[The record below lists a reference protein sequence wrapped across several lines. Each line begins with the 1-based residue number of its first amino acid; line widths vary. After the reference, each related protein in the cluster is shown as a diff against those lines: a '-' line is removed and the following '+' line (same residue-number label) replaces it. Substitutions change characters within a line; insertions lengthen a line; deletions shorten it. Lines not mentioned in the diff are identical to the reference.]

1 MPSSPPKSPFYGGW
15 LLGLAALR
23 LAAQSL
29 LIHPAYQLHRDE
41 YLHLDQANHL
51 AWGYI
56 SLPPLTSWVA
66 WLVQALGGGEYWVHF
81 FPAFF
86 GVLTLV
92 LVWALVHELG
102 GGFYAKLLAAGAV
115 LLSALLRINL
125 LFQPNSF
132 DVLAWTAA
140 TYCLVRYL
148 HTTRLA
154 WMLALGA
161 VLGLGMLNKYNVVF
175 WAAGMLPAL
184 LLSEHRQRVFGR
196 RATYLAAGLA
206 LLIFLPNLLW
216 QVQHHFPVVWH
227 MQELKRTQLV
237 NVEASDFL
245 KSQLLFF
252 LNSFWLLVAAGV
264 GLARWPAL
272 RPYRF
277 LGWSVLLT
285 LAIFLGLHAKDY
297 YAIGLYPPLLAVGAV
312 YMEHLLRAGRWRY
325 LRPVLPLVQLLLI
338 VPMLRVGFPLQP
350 PAALQAR
357 AADFE
362 ALGLLRWEDGQNHPL
377 PQDFADM
384 LGWREMTDKAVAAY
398 QLLPDSLRAHTLVLC
413 DNYGQTGALNYYSRG
428 RLPLAVSFNADYV
441 YWFPDL
447 STIRAFVLVTEDG
460 GPDKEDEQHFQR
472 VQRLTTVEEP
482 LAREHGTQINLL
494 TGPDQ
499 AIIQK
504 LKLRLQDRQQLR

>member
-1 MPSSPPKSPFYGGW
+1 MMPSPAPTRRFYGGW
-15 LLGLAALR
+15 LVVLAMLR
-23 LAAQSL
+23 MAAQYQL
-29 LIHPAYQLHRDE
+29 THPSYQLHRDE

-66 WLVQALGGGEYWVHF
+66 WLVQALGNSEFWVHF
-81 FPAFF
+81 FPALF
-86 GVLTLV
+86 GVFTLA

-102 GGFYAKLLAAGAV
+102 GGLYAKLLAAGAV
-115 LLSALLRINL
+115 LFSALLRINL

-148 HTTRLA
+148 RTERLG
-154 WMLALGA
+154 WMLGVGA
-161 VLGLGMLNKYNVVF
+161 ALGLGLLNKYNIVF
-175 WAAGMLPAL
+175 WAAGIAPAL
-184 LLSEHRQRVFGR
+184 LLSKHRARVFGR
-196 RATYLAAGLA
+196 RAMYLAAGLA

-216 QVQHHFPVVWH
+216 QVQHNFPVVWH

-237 NVEASDFL
+237 NVQPADFL

-252 LNSFWLLVAAGV
+252 LNSLWLLVAAGV

-285 LAIFLGLHAKDY
+285 LAIFLALRAKDY

-312 YMEHLLRAGRWRY
+312 YMEHLLQAGRWRY
-325 LRPVLPLVQLLLI
+325 LRPVLPLVQALLFI
-338 VPMLRVGFPLQP
+338 PMLRVAFPLQP
-350 PAALQAR
+350 PAALQRR

-362 ALGLLRWEDGQNHPL
+362 ALGLLRWEDGRNHPL

-384 LGWREMTDKAVAAY
+384 LGWREMADQATRAY

-413 DNYGQTGALNYYSRG
+413 DNYGQTGAINYYAAG
-428 RLPLAVSFNADYV
+428 RLPPAVSFNADYV

-447 STIRAFVLVTEDG
+447 RSVQAIVLVSEDG
-460 GPDKEDEQHFQR
+460 PDAEDGAHFRQVRLIGR
-472 VQRLTTVEEP
+472 VTEP
-482 LAREHGTQINLL
+482 LAREHATRVLL
-494 TGPDQ
+494 LIGPDK
-499 AIIQK
+499 AIITK
-504 LKLRLQDRQQLR
+504 LQQRLKDRQQLR